1 MPIPDEVWDDPQMKR
16 YLEHARNE
24 LQPMIDKSTF
34 VLSVAPEAGPD
45 PKIAME
51 TGYMMWLDKPLIVV
65 ASKGQ
70 KVPRNIRKVAEVVI
84 YGHPSDPKVQA
95 QLRRALNRLGL
106 GDARS

>member
-1 MPIPDEVWDDPQMKR
+1 MPIPDAVWDDPEMQR
-16 YLEHARNE
+16 YLEHARTT
-24 LQPMIDKSTF
+24 LQPMVDHSAF
-34 VLSVAPEAGPD
+34 VISVAPEKGPD

-84 YGHPSDPKVQA
+84 YGEPNDPKVMA
-95 QLRRALNRLGL
+95 QLQKAMNRLGL

>member
-1 MPIPDEVWDDPQMKR
+1 MSGDPWDDPGMQE
-16 YLEHARNE
+16 YLRHAREE

-34 VLSVAPEAGPD
+34 VMSIAPEEGPD

-51 TGYMMWLDKPLIVV
+51 TGYMMWLDKPLIVI

-70 KVPRNIRKVAEVVI
+70 TVPRNIRRVAHAII

-95 QLRRALNRLGL
+95 QLRRAMNRLGL
-106 GDARS
+106 GDAKS